1 MPKTSSIFQLFCSLD
16 SLPFLSILSC
26 FHSHLCIMNSTKQQ
40 RVAIIGCGAMGLE
53 HIRNIKLIENVS
65 VAAIVD
71 SNERARDEAK
81 ELLDEECLILST
93 IKELDPD
100 MIDSIVV
107 ATPNYSH
114 IEILRIVIKWKKH
127 LLVEKVC
134 DPTHCI
140 PHTNM
145 SRICQWRKRIA
156 HDTLTLR
163 QKLYPVTLLFL
174 CLLICFT
181 PLFFLFFFSSKL
193 LSVCISLFAPLSI
206 IASR

>member
-1 MPKTSSIFQLFCSLD
+1 
-16 SLPFLSILSC
+16 
-26 FHSHLCIMNSTKQQ
+26 MNSTKQQ

-140 PHTNM
+140 PHT
-145 SRICQWRKRIA
+145 ICQEF
-156 HDTLTLR
+156 
-163 QKLYPVTLLFL
+163 VNG
-174 CLLICFT
+174 
-181 PLFFLFFFSSKL
+181 
-193 LSVCISLFAPLSI
+193 
-206 IASR
+206 ASA

>member
-1 MPKTSSIFQLFCSLD
+1 
-16 SLPFLSILSC
+16 
-26 FHSHLCIMNSTKQQ
+26 MNSTKQQ

-127 LLVEKVC
+127 LLVEKVF
-134 DPTHCI
+134 DPTYCI
-140 PHTNM
+140 PHT
-145 SRICQWRKRIA
+145 ICPEFVNGAYSTR
-156 HDTLTLR
+156 H
-163 QKLYPVTLLFL
+163 
-174 CLLICFT
+174 
-181 PLFFLFFFSSKL
+181 
-193 LSVCISLFAPLSI
+193 
-206 IASR
+206 